1 MKTRNLLSLGALM
14 VSFLTASAEVVEYT
28 IDPVHSGINF
38 KIRNFV
44 SKVPG
49 AFTEF
54 EGKIHY
60 DKENPA
66 NSKVTA
72 SINAG
77 SVDTRNQK
85 RDGHLANEDFFDI
98 AKFPTIEFSST
109 EWTKTGD
116 GTYIVTGT
124 LTMLGVDK
132 PVELE
137 VSFLG
142 EMQARRNTVSGWE
155 VKTVLDRS
163 DWGMTYGSPAT
174 SLEVEVEINIQA
186 RR

>member
-1 MKTRNLLSLGALM
+1 MKLRNLLILGAS
-14 VSFLTASAEVVEYT
+14 VASCLTASAEVVEYT

-38 KIRNFV
+38 KVRNFV

-49 AFTEF
+49 VFTEF
-54 EGKIHY
+54 QGKIHY

-72 SINAG
+72 TINAD
-77 SVDTRNQK
+77 SVDTRNER
-85 RDGHLANEDFFDI
+85 RDGHLANEDFFNVG
-98 AKFPTIEFSST
+98 KFPTIEFAST
-109 EWTKTGD
+109 TWTKTGE
-116 GTYIVTGT
+116 GTYKVAGT

-137 VSFLG
+137 VNFLG

-155 VKTVLDRS
+155 VTTVLDRS
-163 DWGMTYGSPAT
+163 DWGMTFGSPAT

>member
-1 MKTRNLLSLGALM
+1 MKLRNLLIWAASVATCL
-14 VSFLTASAEVVEYT
+14 SASAEVVEYT

-49 AFTEF
+49 AFTAF
-54 EGKIHY
+54 QGKIHY
-60 DKENPA
+60 DKENPE

-72 SINAG
+72 TIDPA

-85 RDGHLANEDFFDI
+85 RDDHLANEDFFNI
-98 AKFPTIEFSST
+98 AKFPTIEFTSDK
-109 EWTKTGD
+109 WTKTGD
-116 GTYIVTGT
+116 NTYTVTGT

-132 PVELE
+132 TVELE
-137 VSFLG
+137 VNFLG
-142 EMQARRNTVSGWE
+142 EMQARRTTVSGWE
-155 VKTVLDRS
+155 VKANLDRS

-174 SLEVEVEINIQA
+174 SLDVEVEINIQA
-186 RR
+186 RM